1 MLCKVVLNKHPKYL
15 EIEFR
20 HGNWLGHKFFSDFG
34 PDFWAFCLRSSIW
47 TDYCVTIV
55 WPLLITSNWCL
66 IGSFRRGTSLRS
78 EWGVYRTLCDFSIF
92 LSVRIFHLSVFRTFA
107 FRSFRC
113 SAVDGKQFSTH
124 SWWEYTC

>member
-15 EIEFR
+15 GIEFH
-20 HGNWLGHKFFSDFG
+20 HGNCLGHKFFSDFG
-34 PDFWAFCLRSSIW
+34 PDFWAFCFRSSIW
-47 TDYCVTIV
+47 TVYCVTIV

-66 IGSFRRGTSLRS
+66 IGSFRRSTSFRS
-78 EWGVYRTLCDFSIF
+78 EWGVYRTLSDFAIF

-107 FRSFRC
+107 FRLFHC
-113 SAVDGKQFSTH
+113 STVNGKRFSRH